1 MILNKSV
8 FTLKQTKL
16 LKEGGSL
23 FFVSSIGKVLDLL
36 RGTVFLKLFSPAD
49 FGIIDVVNQIINLSK
64 YADIGLLNNVQRE
77 YNFDLVTSPSLAKE
91 RKAKA
96 YGIEL
101 IITLILFFLLFF
113 TGFYIEKSLEVKVG
127 IIFGGIS
134 FLFTKGL
141 KVIGMDMTLNK
152 NFKQFAYFSL
162 TLIVVQNVFI
172 LSTVT
177 FIGIYAPLV
186 VKSIALLLVFAYFYN
201 RYGIKFNFKLDYLEL
216 KRQLKYGLFFSG
228 ISILFGLWVF
238 FERFLITHYFSLV
251 EVGMYAASLF
261 LLKLGTS
268 VLDEFIK
275 PVTIRVK
282 QSLAKVNIEII
293 KRYVLYPSL
302 LFLFLSLPIIYF
314 VEFLIN
320 YIETN
325 YLTNFSGIGKV
336 FATLKWL
343 IPCFGVGPFSGYLL
357 LTKGVD
363 RFIPVYWI
371 MLIRF
376 LLLALLCY
384 LYPPAE
390 FNTLLVY
397 LVCVELLYF
406 YSKQFLIFSKFFNTR
421 LTFLMVS
428 VFLLIQQLLLFNI

>member
-1 MILNKSV
+1 LILNKSV

-96 YGIEL
+96 YGFEL

-127 IIFGGIS
+127 IIFGGVS

-228 ISILFGLWVF
+228 ISILLGLWVF

-343 IPCFGVGPFSGYLL
+343 IPIFAVAPFSGYLL

-371 MLIRF
+371 TLIRF

>member
-16 LKEGGSL
+16 LNEGGYL
-23 FFVSSIGKVLDLL
+23 VFVSSIGKVLDLL

-49 FGIIDVVNQIINLSK
+49 FGIIDIVNQIINLSK

-96 YGIEL
+96 YGFEL

-127 IIFGGIS
+127 IIFGGVS

-152 NFKQFAYFSL
+152 NFKQFARFSL
-162 TLIVVQNVFI
+162 VLIVVQNFFI
-172 LSTVT
+172 LLTVT

-186 VKSIALLLVFAYFYN
+186 VKSIALILVFGYFYN
-201 RYGIKFNFKLDYLEL
+201 KYGIKFNFKFDQLEL

-228 ISILFGLWVF
+228 ISILFGLWFF
-238 FERFLITHYFSLV
+238 FERFLITHYFSLA
-251 EVGMYAASLF
+251 EVGMYAACLF
-261 LLKLGTS
+261 LIKLGAS
-268 VLDEFIK
+268 LLDELIK
-275 PVTIRVK
+275 PIAIRVK
-282 QSLAKVNIEII
+282 QSLANEDIVII
-293 KRYVLYPSL
+293 KKLVLYPCFIFL
-302 LFLFLSLPIIYF
+302 LLCIIIIPLSQFVINF
-314 VEFLIN
+314 VEIN
-320 YIETN
+320 YITN
-325 YLTNFSGIGKV
+325 YDGLGKV
-336 FATLKWL
+336 YSIIKWL
-343 IPCFGVGPFSGYLL
+343 IPCYGLGSLSGYLL

-371 MLIRF
+371 FIIRF
-376 LLLALLCY
+376 LAIGVLFY
-384 LYPPAE
+384 FWPPAQ
-390 FNTLLVY
+390 FDTLLVY
-397 LVCVELLYF
+397 IVCVQILFF
-406 YSKQFLIFSKFFNTR
+406 YSNQFLIFSKFFNR
-421 LTFLMVS
+421 WLTLMTILAV
-428 VFLLIQQLLLFNI
+428 LLIQLIFLLTL